1 MRILA
6 ISKAPLP
13 KMKKADN
20 IYVTCFLINNK
31 YLNYM
36 NYIPTD
42 TEEDSASL
50 ATSL

>member
-6 ISKAPLP
+6 ISKALFINTE
-13 KMKKADN
+13 KADN
-20 IYVTCFLINNK
+20 IYVTCFLINSK
-31 YLNYM
+31 YLNYI

-42 TEEDSASL
+42 TEEDSESL